1 MSQSRDAKEP
11 ELLIRDHVYDGI
23 EEYDQ
28 KLPNWWLFTLYGA
41 IVFSV
46 VYWFFFV
53 QSEVGKSD
61 EEQLARKLAV
71 IETAKLE
78 AQMELLNDDTLWQMA
93 GNEAF
98 VAAGRD
104 IYFKE
109 ANCAQCHGNELEGG
123 IGVNLVDSEWI
134 YGAAPTVVYNTI
146 NNGARNGM
154 PAWESL
160 GPQKIAQVT
169 AFVLSHHQP

>member
-1 MSQSRDAKEP
+1 MSDSKKSREP

-41 IVFSV
+41 IGFSII
-46 VYWFFFV
+46 YWFFFV
-53 QSEVGKSD
+53 QSEVGRDD
-61 EEQLARKLAV
+61 EAQLAKKMAV

-78 AQMELLNDDTLWQMA
+78 AQMALLNDDTLWQMST
-93 GNEAF
+93 NETF
-98 VAAGRD
+98 VSAGRE

-123 IGVNLVDSEWI
+123 IGVNLVDNEWI
-134 YGAAPTVVYNTI
+134 YGSAPTVVYNTI
-146 NNGARNGM
+146 HDGANNGM
-154 PAWESL
+154 PAWDAL
-160 GPQKIAQVT
+160 GPEKVAQVT